1 MNWKKWLGL
10 IVVLALVVFVGYS
23 LVTSG
28 QEDGE
33 GLEVR
38 TDQVQ
43 RSSITEE
50 VTSQGLIQAVDQ
62 QEVVGTG
69 LVEDLHVA
77 EGDQVVEGDP
87 LVDYLEMGE
96 VTADFDGTVTQ
107 VNVEAETAD
116 SNAQQGQA
124 SILVESLDNLEVKLD
139 LAQNDAQDISLE
151 DPVSLDYHGQEF
163 QGQVSYLAPAAT
175 NPGQEGQATL
185 SGQQSSNTLEARVA
199 FDDDQDL
206 DPLVAGFEID
216 LAITVDEKDD
226 ALLAPIEAV
235 IFDDQGQAILFKV
248 EDGQA
253 RQVLIETGLQSD
265 LYIEVADLVDGDLQE
280 GDQVILSPEEGL
292 ADGDQVKVKDQK
304 ATG

>member
-33 GLEVR
+33 GPEVR

-43 RSSITEE
+43 RSSISEV

-69 LVEDLHVA
+69 LVQDLHVA
-77 EGDQVVEGDP
+77 EGDQVSEGDP

-107 VNVEAETAD
+107 VNIEAETAD
-116 SNAQQGQA
+116 SNAQQGQP

-139 LAQNDAQDISLE
+139 LSQNDAQDISLE
-151 DPVSLDYHGQEF
+151 DSVSLDYHGQEF
-163 QGQVSYLAPAAT
+163 QGQVSYLAPSAS
-175 NPGQEGQATL
+175 NPGQDGQAAL
-185 SGQQSSNTLEARVA
+185 SGQQSSNTLEARVD

-265 LYIEVADLVDGDLQE
+265 LYIEVADMVDGELQE